1 VAHAD
6 TSAGLSSRSA
16 ETVAVLGAG
25 GTMGF
30 AIYLTSTPEH
40 AA

>member
-6 TSAGLSSRSA
+6 TSARRSSRSA

-25 GTMGF
+25 ETMSF
-30 AIYLTSTPEH
+30 AIYLTGTAEH